1 MPIRIYG
8 VGWRLKEKGRNASGS
23 SEGNA
28 KANITDLLLRLDLME
43 DEEAVLNFSDN
54 EGDAVIPLG
63 EWAVVGKVLLPTTV
77 NVNIVRAA
85 KKPAQGTLVV
95 SSFEPLEREVTI
107 YLWPNWQ
114 LLFRIRLSIIP
125 Q

>member
-1 MPIRIYG
+1 
-8 VGWRLKEKGRNASGS
+8 
-23 SEGNA
+23 
-28 KANITDLLLRLDLME
+28 ME